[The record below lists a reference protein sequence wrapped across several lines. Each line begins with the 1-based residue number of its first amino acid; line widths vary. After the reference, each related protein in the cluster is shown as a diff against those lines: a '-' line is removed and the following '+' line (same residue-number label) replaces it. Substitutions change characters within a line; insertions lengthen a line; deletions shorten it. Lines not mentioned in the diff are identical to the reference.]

1 MRSGTK
7 HLRIA
12 SVLQIVLGVSSIL
25 LTYFLAGEAD
35 ETTILV
41 SGEEALWALVTA
53 YAGGGFQVLAG
64 LIGLALAKKK
74 SILTVILGVILFI
87 SQLLYFMHLDG
98 NIGLIIFNIILL
110 VIPYYYLHN
119 AWKNF
124 KA

>member
-25 LTYFLAGEAD
+25 LTYFLTGEAD

-64 LIGLALAKKK
+64 LIGLVLAKKK

-87 SQLLYFMHLDG
+87 PQLLYFMHLDG
-98 NIGLIIFNIILL
+98 NIGLIVFNIILL

>member
-41 SGEEALWALVTA
+41 SGEEGLWALVTA
-53 YAGGGFQVLAG
+53 YAGGGFQVLAW

-87 SQLLYFMHLDG
+87 PQLLYFMHLDG
-98 NIGLIIFNIILL
+98 NIGLIVFNIILL

>member
-53 YAGGGFQVLAG
+53 YAGGWFQVLAG

-74 SILTVILGVILFI
+74 SILAVILGVILFI
-87 SQLLYFMHLDG
+87 PQLLYFMHLDG
-98 NIGLIIFNIILL
+98 NIGLIVFNIILL

>member
-53 YAGGGFQVLAG
+53 YAGG
-64 LIGLALAKKK
+64 
-74 SILTVILGVILFI
+74 
-87 SQLLYFMHLDG
+87 
-98 NIGLIIFNIILL
+98 
-110 VIPYYYLHN
+110 
-119 AWKNF
+119 
-124 KA
+124 

>member
-53 YAGGGFQVLAG
+53 YAGGWFQVLAG

-74 SILTVILGVILFI
+74 SILTVILGVILF
-87 SQLLYFMHLDG
+87 LYILY
-98 NIGLIIFNIILL
+98 IILIKKIL
-110 VIPYYYLHN
+110 EVRI
-119 AWKNF
+119 WK
-124 KA
+124 KVCL

>member
-1 MRSGTK
+1 MSSGTK

-53 YAGGGFQVLAG
+53 YAGGGFQVLAW

-87 SQLLYFMHLDG
+87 PQLLYFMHLDG
-98 NIGLIIFNIILL
+98 NIGLIVFNIILL

>member
-53 YAGGGFQVLAG
+53 YAGGGFQVLAW

-87 SQLLYFMHLDG
+87 PQLLYFMHLDG
-98 NIGLIIFNIILL
+98 NIGLIVFNIILL

>member
-53 YAGGGFQVLAG
+53 YAGGWFQVLVG

-74 SILTVILGVILFI
+74 SILTVILGVILFTP
-87 SQLLYFMHLDG
+87 QLLYFMHLDG
-98 NIGLIIFNIILL
+98 NIGLIVFNIILL

>member
-53 YAGGGFQVLAG
+53 YAGGWFQVLAG
-64 LIGLALAKKK
+64 LICLALAKKK

-87 SQLLYFMHLDG
+87 PQLLYFMHLDG
-98 NIGLIIFNIILL
+98 NIGLIVFNIILL